1 MATNST
7 SNITQAVNYF
17 YDRNMLARAQPADVH
32 GRYGQKRP
40 LPTGNGTAVKFRRY
54 DQLSAATTPLTEG
67 VTPAGSSETV
77 TDITATVYGYGNYVT
92 HTDLLQL
99 TTLDPYITEMSG
111 VLGDQAGTSIDQV
124 RRDVLVAGTN
134 VAYASGVANRLALV
148 NKISATDLD
157 KAIRFLNGQNAK
169 FLRDEIS
176 ATNKIGTSAVR
187 KAYVMVVHPDVVF
200 DLDNSVTG
208 YKSVSDY
215 SSSMDVMEDE
225 VGSYKNIRFVQS
237 TNAKIWTNAT
247 TATTAGYKA
256 TGVGSN
262 DVYGSLLFAAN
273 AYGVVD
279 LAGNALKTIIK
290 QIGDAGASDPLN
302 QRGSIGWKAYT
313 TTAILNQS
321 WMIRLESLAT
331 A

>member
-1 MATNST
+1 MAGNTTTNIS
-7 SNITQAVNYF
+7 QAVNYF

-40 LPTGNGTAVKFRRY
+40 LPTGNGTAAKFRRY
-54 DQLSAATTPLTEG
+54 DQLSANTTPLAEG
-67 VTPAGSSETV
+67 VTPAGKSASV
-77 TDITATVYGYGNYVT
+77 TDITATVYGYGDYVT

-134 VAYASGVANRLALV
+134 VAYASGVANRLSLV
-148 NKISATDLD
+148 NKISSTDLD
-157 KAIRFLNGQNAK
+157 KCIRFLNGQNAK
-169 FLRDEIS
+169 FLRDEIA
-176 ATNKIGTSAVR
+176 ATNKIATSAVR
-187 KAYVMVVHPDVVF
+187 RAYVAIIHPDVEF

-215 SSSMDVMEDE
+215 SSSMDVMENE
-225 VGSYKNIRFVQS
+225 VGSYKNIRFVTS

-262 DVYGSLLFAAN
+262 DVYGTLIFAAN

-279 LAGNALKTIIK
+279 LAGNALKTIVK
-290 QIGDAGASDPLN
+290 QLGSAGSSDALD

-313 TTAILNQS
+313 ATAILNQS